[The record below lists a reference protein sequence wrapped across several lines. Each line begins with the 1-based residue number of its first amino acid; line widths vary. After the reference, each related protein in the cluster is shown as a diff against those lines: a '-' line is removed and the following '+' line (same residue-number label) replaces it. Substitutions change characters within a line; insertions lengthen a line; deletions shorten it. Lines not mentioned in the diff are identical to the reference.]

1 MLTPIV
7 INDAGFA
14 NKAKVILSPN
24 FDSRP
29 SKSNVN
35 LIVIHNISLPPRI
48 YEGNNIIDLFTNK
61 LNPDDHEYF
70 KSISNLKVSSHFLIR
85 RDGSLFQF
93 VSCLDRAWHAGE
105 SSWNQINN
113 CNDFSIGIE
122 LEGTDDLPFEAVQY
136 DRLAALTQCLRARY
150 PLTAATGHSDI
161 APGRKTDPGPFF
173 DWSRFKALAQWPMAP
188 RD

>member
-1 MLTPIV
+1 MLSSLL

-14 NKAKVILSPN
+14 NRAKVILSPN
-24 FDSRP
+24 FDNRP

-35 LIVIHNISLPPRI
+35 LIVIHNISLPPRT
-48 YEGNNIIDLFTNK
+48 YGGNSIIDLFTNK

-85 RDGSLFQF
+85 RDGSLIQF

-105 SSWNQINN
+105 STWNQFNH

-122 LEGTDDLPFEAVQY
+122 LEGTDHTPFTEAQY
-136 DRLAALTQCLRARY
+136 LALLETVDVISAQYSDITRNRIV
-150 PLTAATGHSDI
+150 GHSDI
-161 APGRKTDPGPFF
+161 APGRKTDPGSEF
-173 DWSRFKALAQWPMAP
+173 DWGRVKW
-188 RD
+188 

>member
-61 LNPDDHEYF
+61 LNPDNHEYF

-122 LEGTDDLPFEAVQY
+122 LEGSDYDAFETKQY
-136 DRLAALTQCLRARY
+136 ISLKELIQSLINEY
-150 PLTAATGHSDI
+150 PIKDIVGHSDI
-161 APGRKTDPGPFF
+161 APSRKTDPGPYFEWDKIKNCF
-173 DWSRFKALAQWPMAP
+173 DELINK
-188 RD
+188 D

>member
-70 KSISNLKVSSHFLIR
+70 KSISNLKVSS
-85 RDGSLFQF
+85 
-93 VSCLDRAWHAGE
+93 
-105 SSWNQINN
+105 
-113 CNDFSIGIE
+113 
-122 LEGTDDLPFEAVQY
+122 
-136 DRLAALTQCLRARY
+136 
-150 PLTAATGHSDI
+150 
-161 APGRKTDPGPFF
+161 
-173 DWSRFKALAQWPMAP
+173 
-188 RD
+188 

>member
-1 MLTPIV
+1 MLSSIL

-14 NKAKVILSPN
+14 NRAKVILSPN
-24 FDSRP
+24 FDNRP

-48 YEGNNIIDLFTNK
+48 YGGNNIIDLFTNK

-70 KSISNLKVSSHFLIR
+70 KSISDLKVSSHFLIR
-85 RDGSLFQF
+85 REGSLIQF

-105 SSWNQINN
+105 STWNQVNN

-122 LEGTDDLPFEAVQY
+122 LEGSDYDIFESEQY
-136 DRLAALTQCLRARY
+136 RCLEKLIQSILKKY
-150 PLTAATGHSDI
+150 PIEAIAGHSDI
-161 APGRKTDPGPFF
+161 APSRKTDPGPYF
-173 DWSRFKALAQWPMAP
+173 DWEKIESCTEQLIYKR
-188 RD
+188 